1 MKGEN
6 MEFNWEEFIS
16 NDKIAVH
23 CETEEQAK
31 DFCRKMHEHGL
42 EWNNGK
48 GYLEETYWNACK
60 ENTCYDGRG
69 MYEDV
74 NCYKRNNYTILE
86 WSDYQKENS
95 MNLELTNLTEEQK
108 KQIIEL
114 AKKFEQE
121 NEIDELDKEN
131 DYIAISGAL
140 DFPIRFKFTEFE
152 FKDQLFNLG
161 LTAHTKE
168 DAEKIRRRLLV
179 EKELRDWAKK
189 CKKPVRFDEEQEK
202 YLIEYNVTGEVVYAD
217 SFVNYV
223 VTNILFSEKEILE
236 QAIESIG
243 QERLIRDY
251 FGIDI

>member
-1 MKGEN
+1 

-95 MNLELTNLTEEQK
+95 MNLELTNLTEEQR

-121 NEIDELDKEN
+121 NEIDKLDYYN
-131 DYIAISGAL
+131 DWEILKIDSDSVKKTNGRSKPFA
-140 DFPIRFKFTEFE
+140 D
-152 FKDQLFNLG
+152 DLFILG

-168 DAEKIRRRLLV
+168 D
-179 EKELRDWAKK
+179 
-189 CKKPVRFDEEQEK
+189 
-202 YLIEYNVTGEVVYAD
+202 G
-217 SFVNYV
+217 
-223 VTNILFSEKEILE
+223 
-236 QAIESIG
+236 
-243 QERLIRDY
+243 
-251 FGIDI
+251 

>member
-23 CETEEQAK
+23 CQTEEQAR
-31 DFCRKMHEHGL
+31 DFCNQMYEHGL
-42 EWNNGK
+42 EWNDGES
-48 GYLEETYWNACK
+48 YLKLTEWKFYK
-60 ENTCYDGRG
+60 ERTVYEGDGAFANLE
-69 MYEDV
+69 Y
-74 NCYKRNNYTILE
+74 YKRNNYTILE

-95 MNLELTNLTEEQK
+95 MNLELTNLTDEQK

-168 DAEKIRRRLLV
+168 EAEKIRRRLLV
-179 EKELRDWAKK
+179 EKELR
-189 CKKPVRFDEEQEK
+189 V
-202 YLIEYNVTGEVVYAD
+202 
-217 SFVNYV
+217 
-223 VTNILFSEKEILE
+223 
-236 QAIESIG
+236 
-243 QERLIRDY
+243 
-251 FGIDI
+251 